1 MESNKNE
8 EDKDNEAK
16 LKLFEKEIQNERA
29 MSRKILRLLRNEL
42 EEIIEDILILKED
55 QFLSHIKSGVI
66 SELEET
72 YSEESLQNKKLIKI
86 VDNSLDQIKKEYQ
99 DNYDLLSKYISNK
112 KTVNDDEQITYRKH
126 CINNEEFPSHNCG
139 RKPNKF
145 IIVKNDSNK
154 IKFLICS
161 NCKKV
166 YYSSL
171 ILCRCYKCNVDY
183 YTNILGNDED
193 PNLLPATWD
202 NYHCQQILSEKMKC
216 IKCQNTFYLD
226 MKTGN
231 LRCTNKRCNIN
242 LKPSRILWT
251 CNVCNADFKSGAIP
265 YNPLEIILIRKIIKQ
280 TLKLKQRA
288 HPNKMPCCRLNV
300 YFTSFYHKKNCNGIL
315 YTGEYN
321 NNLVVVCEK
330 CKSINFYNRF
340 VWTCPKCG
348 KKFRD
353 TKSKR
358 NSSTSIN
365 NTDELSDE
373 ENCNRIFDSDDDDS
387 VSERHESKH
396 PISTAWKRRPSKGL
410 TIGSNSKPNLHDR
423 AKSNLENKVE
433 ETAGSKSTKSLIY
446 VKKAVKDAPSSNRS
460 NNENENED
468 EDNNTSLP
476 SHFYRKMREKRKE
489 KEKKE
494 EEEKIKEIEDAKKEE
509 NEKEKLRKE
518 KKELHEKEKIEKEI
532 EEESKKA
539 ENSGKRLFNY
549 RNRYLSNR
557 HNNTSENINNSSI
570 QTESNTENNDNS
582 KNAYS
587 NRRKYWQQSYKTE
600 VDESEKPKDYEKE
613 EKEPPSNLKKCF
625 RVGNLKNSNKDKNNN
640 NENDDDNENRDKKN
654 AMKRVRFRRKPESK
668 MTHGKFLESSS
679 SNIKVDEEINN
690 NKNNINKNDDDDE
703 DMSNNPIIN
712 APTTINVSGIPDK
725 LMSHLNKRIQFILD
739 KYKLPIMNVEDYILY
754 QKIGEGSYGVIFSVI
769 DRKTEK
775 QYALKKIVSHALKEI
790 DTFIKEFELVHSC
803 DHKNIM
809 KIYGLCIRV
818 LDTTTFALYVLME
831 LANGDWDKEI
841 KDKLNKRKNYSEK
854 ELVNILYQLT
864 SALYFMQDKF
874 HISHRDIKP
883 QNILT
888 FPNGTYKLADF
899 GEAKEAKIS
908 KQINTLRGTELY
920 MSPALYDGLK
930 HQKDDVNHNPFLSD
944 VFSLGFCFLYA
955 SALNFNLLY
964 EVRDITDTKSI
975 SNVLH
980 RCLQKIYSEKFI
992 TILAGM
998 LEVDENKRLTFPKIA
1013 QILKESYRNEIN
1025 Y

>member
-1 MESNKNE
+1 MESNKNC
-8 EDKDNEAK
+8 EDQDIETK
-16 LKLFEKEIQNERA
+16 LKLFEKDIENERT
-29 MSRKILRLLRNEL
+29 MSRKIIRLFRNEL

-55 QFLSHIKSGVI
+55 QFISHIKSGVI

-72 YSEESLQNKKLIKI
+72 YSEDSLQNKKLNKI
-86 VDNSLDQIKKEYQ
+86 IDNSLEQIKKEYKE
-99 DNYDLLSKYISNK
+99 NYDLLSKYTSRRNFS
-112 KTVNDDEQITYRKH
+112 NDDEEIVYRKH

-145 IIVKNDSNK
+145 IIVKNDNNK

-161 NCKKV
+161 ICKKV

-183 YTNILGNDED
+183 YTNILSNDED
-193 PNLLPATWD
+193 PNLLPATWE

-216 IKCQNTFYLD
+216 IKCQEIFYLD
-226 MKTGN
+226 MKTGM
-231 LRCTNKRCNIN
+231 LRCINKKCGIN

-251 CNVCNADFKSGAIP
+251 CSICNTDFKSGCIP
-265 YNPLEIILIRKIIKQ
+265 YNPLEIILIKKIIKQ

-315 YTGEYN
+315 YAGEYN
-321 NNLVVVCEK
+321 NNLIIVCEK
-330 CKSINFYNRF
+330 CKSINFYNSF

-348 KKFRD
+348 KKFLD
-353 TKSKR
+353 SKTKK
-358 NSSTSIN
+358 IN
-365 NTDELSDE
+365 NPNDNELLSDE
-373 ENCNRIFDSDDDDS
+373 DNDNKIFDSEEDS
-387 VSERHESKH
+387 NSDKH
-396 PISTAWKRRPSKGL
+396 VTPTGWKRKTNRGSTIDSKTKPL
-410 TIGSNSKPNLHDR
+410 KRDKTAVDIKKKFQTINEDIGRS
-423 AKSNLENKVE
+423 
-433 ETAGSKSTKSLIY
+433 SKSSRNLIY
-446 VKKAVKDAPSSNRS
+446 VKKSVTDVPGANL
-460 NNENENED
+460 NIEND
-468 EDNNTSLP
+468 DNDNLP
-476 SHFYRKMREKRKE
+476 SRFYRKLREKRKE
-489 KEKKE
+489 KEEKLKEEEKIKKE
-494 EEEKIKEIEDAKKEE
+494 EEER
-509 NEKEKLRKE
+509 EKQRKE
-518 KKELHEKEKIEKEI
+518 KKEQRDKEKKEKEDKRKEEEEKRKEEEEKLKEI
-532 EEESKKA
+532 EEKKKK
-539 ENSGKRLFNY
+539 ENNAKRIYNY
-549 RNRYLSNR
+549 RNKYLSSRN
-557 HNNTSENINNSSI
+557 NNTEENENENL
-570 QTESNTENNDNS
+570 TTENNENI
-582 KNAYS
+582 KNPYS
-587 NRRKYWQQSYKTE
+587 NRRKYWQGNYKTE
-600 VDESEKPKDYEKE
+600 TDDSEKPKDE
-613 EKEPPSNLKKCF
+613 EKEPINNNNKYCRLG
-625 RVGNLKNSNKDKNNN
+625 RLKNSNKEKNNGNNN
-640 NENDDDNENRDKKN
+640 NEKENKN
-654 AMKRVRFRRKPESK
+654 VVKRVRFRRPESK
-668 MTHGKFLESSS
+668 MTHGKFLEKSS
-679 SNIKVDEEINN
+679 SNIKIDND
-690 NKNNINKNDDDDE
+690 NKNDKYKNEDENDDE
-703 DMSNNPIIN
+703 EENQNNNPVIN
-712 APTTINVSGIPDK
+712 APTAINVTGIPDK

-754 QKIGEGSYGVIFSVI
+754 KKIGEGSYGVIFSVI

-831 LANGDWDKEI
+831 LANCDWDKEI
-841 KDKLNKRKNYSEK
+841 KDKLTKRKNYSEK
-854 ELVNILYQLT
+854 ELINILYQIT

-883 QNILT
+883 QNILV
-888 FPNGTYKLADF
+888 FPNNTYKLADF

-930 HQKDDVNHNPFLSD
+930 HQKDDVSHNPFLSD

-964 EVRDITDTKSI
+964 EVRDITDTKKI

-992 TILAGM
+992 SILAGM
-998 LEVDENKRLTFPKIA
+998 LEVDESKRLTFPKIA
-1013 QILKESYRNEIN
+1013 GILEENYRNEIN